1 MKADDVQVV
10 YQGEHLVVS
19 VERWGGRTREVVDRP
34 DVVAVVAVD
43 RQGFVTLVRQF
54 REAARRPLLEI
65 PAGRIEEGEGPLA
78 TAKRELREET
88 GLHGGDW
95 RAGPVWWT
103 TPGFCRE
110 RVHLFF
116 AEELEQGEPAPDEGE
131 DLELVRWPRAELA
144 ARIPELDD
152 AKTLIGLL
160 LYLEQDA

>member
-1 MKADDVQVV
+1 MKADDVKVV

-19 VERWGGRTREVVDRP
+19 VERWGGRTREIVDRP
-34 DVVAVVAVD
+34 DVVAVIAVD
-43 RQGFVTLVRQF
+43 REGFVTLVRQF

-65 PAGRIEEGEGPLA
+65 PAGRIEGGEDPLA

-88 GLHGGDW
+88 GLHGGHW

-116 AEELEQGEPAPDEGE
+116 AEELEQGDSAPDEGE
-131 DLELVRWPRAELA
+131 DLEVVRWPRAELA

-160 LYLEQDA
+160 LYLEQVG